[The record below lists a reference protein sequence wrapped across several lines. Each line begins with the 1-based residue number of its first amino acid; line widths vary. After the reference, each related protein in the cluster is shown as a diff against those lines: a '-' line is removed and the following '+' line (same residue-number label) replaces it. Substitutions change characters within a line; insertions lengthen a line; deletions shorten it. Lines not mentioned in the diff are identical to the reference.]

1 MMTNDDDDDDKDD
14 DHNHGEKLKW
24 AKSNHV
30 LLSLSGKGCTRPALL
45 HFAFCT
51 SFKKFIIIY
60 LFCDFMYSAC
70 MNIYVLRMRISPII
84 FF

>member
-1 MMTNDDDDDDKDD
+1 MMTNDDDDEDKDD
-14 DHNHGEKLKW
+14 DYNHGEKLEW

-51 SFKKFIIIY
+51 PFKKFIIIY

-70 MNIYVLRMRISPII
+70 MQLYVLRMRISPII